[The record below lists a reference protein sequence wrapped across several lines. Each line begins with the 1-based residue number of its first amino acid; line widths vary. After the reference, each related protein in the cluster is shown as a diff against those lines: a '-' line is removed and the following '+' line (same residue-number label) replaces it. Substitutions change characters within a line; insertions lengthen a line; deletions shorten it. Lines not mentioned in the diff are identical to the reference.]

1 MTRTTDDIQERPSFL
16 PNNREVATPR
26 LAELADDR
34 ELYGMISQN
43 AALNSAFKLNDK
55 RNTRRNYN
63 RELVV
68 KADAVTAITKAAH
81 LGLPEQVMLTYAID
95 KFNQKPNH
103 DSSKQ
108 VNFTLKDYMKDRG
121 LKDPKSARNN
131 IKKCLDTIANT
142 TYSYSG
148 GDSKSPYNQSFGAHH
163 ILDYDYKRGKVTIDF
178 SDFFFNLLVHG
189 SMPMPN
195 YRIMYRLDPLKDAT
209 TIYVLR
215 ALEKNKRIN
224 KPKSTNKSKKNNMAQ
239 AAAPERGDRI
249 KISTLFHDVASLS
262 SYDKLKEGTD
272 RHTYDRLILPVF
284 KAVER
289 LADPIDPYRAI
300 NRYSFMSADNK
311 PLSYD
316 NIDFETFSN
325 AYLVIEEWHKYPEDI
340 LKKWN
345 DKQKQIRDRQK
356 KQAAKKKK

>member
-1 MTRTTDDIQERPSFL
+1 MKRDTKDAQKKLITNVNEKKAATTE
-16 PNNREVATPR
+16 

-43 AALNSAFKLNDK
+43 TALNSAFKLNDK

-108 VNFTLKDYMKDRG
+108 ANFTLKDYMKDRG

-224 KPKSTNKSKKNNMAQ
+224 KPKSTNKSKKNNKVQ

-249 KISTLFHDVASLS
+249 KISTLLHDVASLS

-289 LADPIDPYRAI
+289 LADPTDPYRAI
-300 NRYSFMSADNK
+300 NRYSFMDADNK
-311 PLSYD
+311 PIDYD
-316 NIDFETFSN
+316 NIDYETFSN
-325 AYLVIEEWHKYPEDI
+325 AYLVIEEWHRYPEDK
-340 LKKWN
+340 LKQWSERQKAIRSKEKN
-345 DKQKQIRDRQK
+345 KQKSK
-356 KQAAKKKK
+356 EK